1 MNNPSVLVE
10 ILSEILSEVPENASK
25 AADAIT
31 IEGGADPAFRSCLGK
46 SSSPHEGNEELDLL
60 REMLGDFVDSIYID
74 VKEDAYFDL
83 RSGLVLD
90 LILGRTPVGDSE
102 MEYSFIR
109 EFNSRLIKDEYLPL
123 YSFVQSLRGRMG
135 RGAQRIEE
143 LNSCGIKSIGQQ
155 LLFGRV
161 YDCRSLYNL
170 NTEYAI
176 RRNWVY
182 RDREKEQDIFSK
194 LLERHLC
201 VVEAAEGRGKS
212 VMCGIIGY
220 EFHKR
225 DSRPD
230 VYFVDLRNNGR
241 GDVLNVLESMLWGWD
256 ISAGSCSQSE
266 CLLILENLHN
276 FSDCADQLERLV
288 GLIYRYIQLASER
301 RFYFLLNTRPSEV
314 LPDSLQSYMVKISPD
329 EKVLKEVIS
338 LNQEDSEDRFF
349 ERFKSI
355 SVSNDI
361 RSGFNLRVL
370 NLCLDQYSE
379 APQNIVIDPR
389 VIAPR
394 ILGSILGNLPSDQ
407 RYKEALF
414 YVACISQFDLPVY
427 VDEGNRYYEILC
439 QLAQNGA
446 CVLDN
451 RSYPYSFQLGHPL
464 DACFLARGLKRSDE
478 EYARAGARNIIHY
491 VEAILNMT
499 NCSSFEAHF
508 ALLMKKVKDEKEWTN
523 ALSPLY
529 SDCNSDGLPARIV
542 ESLNP
547 GMVLVVFSCK
557 NIRKEDK
564 LKFYFNHKDSIVRGC
579 RRHPVFCCRL
589 YKAMKKYYNYDL
601 CRDLFPST
609 SELEAFLEICSMSL
623 PGVMRQGII
632 SLGGSYSQCLETWK
646 SSRKLLS
653 QPSSPRVASVI
664 NDSSVEMKRYRCQ
677 IINKALVSR
686 VDNEHKSHGSYSST
700 ILSAVVKESLESG
713 FFLCNLSW
721 RDLGTLIYMLR
732 KLQEDQEQGELVD
745 MIDRFLIKL
754 QQRIFFYTHTISK
767 ASDQEFSLFLKNI
780 SSANNSRYDSY
791 IANDDFIQDV
801 QRRLARFTY
810 QEAELY
816 LFSHFF
822 CNPTLRH
829 TFEVRLSEATAEE
842 LDSVKAWVD
851 KVEKRGGQVNQDSLL
866 GYLKEVLENRRCDDI
881 SSYRGLDKILASSN
895 VRTR

>member
-1 MNNPSVLVE
+1 MSNPGILME
-10 ILSEILSEVPENASK
+10 ILSEILSKVPEYASI
-25 AADAIT
+25 AADDMT
-31 IEGGADPAFRSCLGK
+31 IAGVADPAFRSCLEK
-46 SSSPHEGNEELDLL
+46 SSSPHEDNEELDLL
-60 REMLGDFVDSIYID
+60 HEMLGDLVDSIYRDI
-74 VKEDAYFDL
+74 KEDAYFDL

-90 LILGRTPVGDSE
+90 LILGRTPVGESE

-109 EFNSRLIKDEYLPL
+109 EFNSRLIKDKYLTL
-123 YSFVQSLRGRMG
+123 YSFIQSLRGRIG
-135 RGAQRIEE
+135 RCAQRIEE
-143 LNSCGIKSIGQQ
+143 LNSCGIKCIGQQ
-155 LLFGRV
+155 LLFGHV

-220 EFHKR
+220 EFYKR

-241 GDVLNVLESMLWGWD
+241 GDILNVLEYMLWGWD
-256 ISAGSCSQSE
+256 MSAGSYSQSE

-288 GLIYRYIQLASER
+288 GLIYKYIQLTSGR

-314 LPDSLQSYMVKISPD
+314 LPDSLQSYIVNISPD

-338 LNQEDSEDRFF
+338 LNQEDSENRFF
-349 ERFKSI
+349 ERFKSL

-361 RSGFNLRVL
+361 RSGFNLRLL

-379 APQNIVIDPR
+379 APQNIVVDPR

-394 ILGSILGNLPSDQ
+394 ILGNILGNLPSDQ

-427 VDEGNRYYEILC
+427 VDEGNKYYETLC

-464 DACFLARGLKRSDE
+464 DAWFLARGLKRSDE
-478 EYARAGARNIIHY
+478 EYAEAGARNIIHY
-491 VEAILNMT
+491 VEAILNMPD
-499 NCSSFEAHF
+499 CSSFEAHF
-508 ALLMKKVKDEKEWTN
+508 ELLMKKVKDEKEWAN

-529 SDCNSDGLPARIV
+529 SICNSDGLPARIV

-564 LKFYFNHKDSIVRGC
+564 LNFYFNHKDSIVSGC

-589 YKAMKKYYNYDL
+589 CKAMKKYYDYDI
-601 CRDLFPST
+601 CRDVFPST
-609 SELEAFLEICSMSL
+609 SELEAFLEICSMSI
-623 PGVMRQGII
+623 PAAMRQGII
-632 SLGGSYSQCLETWK
+632 SLGGNYSQCLEAWK
-646 SSRKLLS
+646 SSRKLLL
-653 QPSSPRVASVI
+653 QPSSPVPPVI
-664 NDSSVEMKRYRCQ
+664 SHSSAEVKWCRCQ

-686 VDNEHKSHGSYSST
+686 VDNEYKSFGSYSST

-713 FFLCNLSW
+713 FLLRNLSW

-732 KLQEDQEQGELVD
+732 KLQEQQDQRGLID

-754 QQRIFFYTHTISK
+754 QQRIFSYTHTISK
-767 ASDQEFSLFLKNI
+767 ASNQEFSLFLKNI
-780 SSANNSRYDSY
+780 SSVNNSRYNNY
-791 IANDDFIQDV
+791 VANDDFVQDM
-801 QRRLARFTY
+801 QLRLARFTY

-829 TFEVRLSEATAEE
+829 IFEGRLSEATAEE
-842 LDSVKAWVD
+842 LESVKAWVD

-866 GYLKEVLENRRCDDI
+866 GYLKEVLENRRYDDI

>member
-1 MNNPSVLVE
+1 MSNPGILVE
-10 ILSEILSEVPENASK
+10 ILSKVPEYSSI

-31 IEGGADPAFRSCLGK
+31 LAGVLVPASRACLGM
-46 SSSPHEGNEELDLL
+46 SSSPHEDNEELDLPY
-60 REMLGDFVDSIYID
+60 EMLDDFVDSIYRDI
-74 VKEDAYFDL
+74 KEDAYFDL

-90 LILGRTPVGDSE
+90 LILGRTPVGESE
-102 MEYSFIR
+102 VEYSFIR

-123 YSFVQSLRGRMG
+123 YSFVQSLRDRMG

-143 LNSCGIKSIGQQ
+143 LNSCGFKSIGQQ

-176 RRNWVY
+176 RRDWVY

-194 LLERHLC
+194 ILERHLC

-220 EFHKR
+220 EFYKR

-256 ISAGSCSQSE
+256 MSAGSCSQSE

-288 GLIYRYIQLASER
+288 GLIYKYIQLTSER

-314 LPDSLQSYMVKISPD
+314 LPDSLQNYIVKISPD

-338 LNQEDSEDRFF
+338 LNQEDSENRFF
-349 ERFKSI
+349 ERFKSL
-355 SVSNDI
+355 SASNDI
-361 RSGFNLRVL
+361 RSGFNLRLL
-370 NLCLDQYSE
+370 NLCLDQYSD
-379 APQNIVIDPR
+379 APQNIVVDPR

-394 ILGSILGNLPSDQ
+394 ILGNILGNLPSDQ

-464 DACFLARGLKRSDE
+464 DAWFLARGLKRSDE

-508 ALLMKKVKDEKEWTN
+508 ALLMKKVKDQKEWTN

-542 ESLNP
+542 ERLNP
-547 GMVLVVFSCK
+547 GTVLVIFSCK

-589 YKAMKKYYNYDL
+589 CKAMKKYYNYDL
-601 CRDLFPST
+601 YRDLFPST

-623 PGVMRQGII
+623 PGGVRQGIV
-632 SLGGSYSQCLETWK
+632 SLGEDYRRSLELWRE
-646 SSRKLLS
+646 SRELLV
-653 QPSSPRVASVI
+653 QPIPASVVSVI
-664 NDSSVEMKRYRCQ
+664 NDFSVGVKRPKCQ
-677 IINKALVSR
+677 IIDNALVSR
-686 VDNEHKSHGSYSST
+686 VYHEGKDLGNYSET
-700 ILSAVVKESLESG
+700 ILPVVVQGAVKVG
-713 FFLCNLSW
+713 FFICNLSW
-721 RDLGTLIYMLR
+721 ASLGNLIDALLKLR
-732 KLQEDQEQGELVD
+732 EDQEKMELVD
-745 MIDRFLIKL
+745 KFLVKL
-754 QQRIFFYTHTISK
+754 QQRIFSYTHTISK
-767 ASDQEFSLFLKNI
+767 ASDAEFSLFLRNI
-780 SSANNSRYDSY
+780 RLINDSRYDQY
-791 IANDDFIQDV
+791 VKDANFIQDV

-866 GYLKEVLENRRCDDI
+866 GYLKEVLESRRCDDI